1 MSIKNYLMSYNRC
14 NGGIKYGTNII
25 INAPENMIFK
35 DVVFNAMDQQFS
47 IVASSLLSQND
58 DEEYDYGGNFFEV
71 NGEFLDEISTG
82 ADYIYYDLR
91 IEELFN
97 NDEVY
102 YIKVSRETLESMRDM
117 GIDNTDMTEY
127 INIK

>member
-1 MSIKNYLMSYNRC
+1 MKNYLMSYRRGS
-14 NGGIKYGTNII
+14 GGIKEAVSVV
-25 INAPENMIFK
+25 INAPKNMSFK
-35 DVVFNAMDQQFS
+35 DVVFNAVDQQFG

-58 DEEYDYGGNFFEV
+58 DEEYDYSDNFFEV

-102 YIKVSRETLESMRDM
+102 YIRVSKETLESMRDM